1 MPLLLDTHVVL
12 WWLASSPDLPEPVRE
27 AIAAEDLA
35 FVSVASVW
43 EAGLKQSLG
52 KLAAPENVAT
62 RIADSG
68 FQMAPITAAHAI
80 AASELPWHHRDP
92 FDRIL
97 VAQARV
103 EGLTLVTRDR
113 FMTTYDVS
121 VLAV

>member
-12 WWLASSPDLPEPVRE
+12 WWLTGSPGLPDRLRKAV
-27 AIAAEDLA
+27 AAEDLV
-35 FVSVASVW
+35 FVSSASVW

-52 KLAAPENVAT
+52 KLDAPENVAV

-97 VAQARV
+97 VAQAQV
-103 EGLTLVTRDR
+103 EGFTLVTRDPYIAK
-113 FMTTYDVS
+113 YDVA
-121 VLAV
+121 VLSA